1 MTDTAAEIRALEDR
15 RYTAMIDKDV
25 AALDE
30 LLAEELSYT
39 HSNALV
45 DTKASYLDAIEK
57 RVFDY
62 RDSTRLEEDIVVFG
76 DAARITGHVQIHVV
90 AGSRDL
96 HLNARFTVLYV
107 RQDGRWRFAAWQSTP
122 IPA

>member
-1 MTDTAAEIRALEDR
+1 MTDAAAEIRELEDR
-15 RYTAMIDKDV
+15 RYKAMIDKDLV
-25 AALDE
+25 TLDE
-30 LLAEELSYT
+30 LFADELAYT

-45 DTKASYLDAIEK
+45 DTKQSYLAAIEK

-62 RDSTRLEEDIVVFG
+62 REAKRLEEDIVVFG
-76 DAARITGHVQIHVV
+76 DAARVTGHAQLHVV
-90 AGSRDL
+90 AGKRDV

-107 RQDGRWRFAAWQSTP
+107 RQGGRWRFAAWQSTP

>member
-1 MTDTAAEIRALEDR
+1 MTDAAAEIRELEDR
-15 RYTAMIDKDV
+15 RYKAMIDKDV
-25 AALDE
+25 ATLDE
-30 LLAEELSYT
+30 LFADELAYT

-45 DTKASYLDAIEK
+45 DTKASYLKAIDK

-62 RDSTRLEEDIVVFG
+62 REAKRLEEDIVVFG
-76 DAARITGHVQIHVV
+76 DSARITGHAQLHVV
-90 AGSRDL
+90 AGGRDV
-96 HLNARFTVLYV
+96 HLNARFTILYV

>member
-1 MTDTAAEIRALEDR
+1 MTDAAAEIRALEDR
-15 RYTAMIDKDV
+15 RYAAMIDKDL

-30 LLAEELSYT
+30 LFADELSYT

-45 DTKASYLDAIEK
+45 DTKTSYLEAIEK

-62 RDSTRLEEDIVVFG
+62 RDATRVEEDIVVFG
-76 DAARITGHVQIHVV
+76 DAARVTGHVQIHVV
-90 AGSRDL
+90 SGPRDL

>member
-1 MTDTAAEIRALEDR
+1 MTDTVAELRALEDR
-15 RYTAMIDKDV
+15 RYAAMIDKDL
-25 AALDE
+25 ATLDE
-30 LLAEELSYT
+30 LFADELTYT
-39 HSNALV
+39 HSNAHV

-62 RDSTRLEEDIVVFG
+62 RDAKRLEEDVVVFG

-90 AGSRDL
+90 AGTRDL
-96 HLNARFTVLYV
+96 HLNARFTILYV

>member
-1 MTDTAAEIRALEDR
+1 MTDVAAEIRALEDR
-15 RYTAMIDKDV
+15 RYQAMIDKDL
-25 AALDE
+25 ATLDE
-30 LLAEELSYT
+30 IFADELTYT

-45 DTKASYLDAIEK
+45 DTKKSFLGAIEK

-62 RDSTRLEEDIVVFG
+62 REAKRLEEDVVAFG
-76 DAARITGHVQIHVV
+76 DAARITGHVQLHVV
-90 AGSRDL
+90 AGKRDVN
-96 HLNARFTVLYV
+96 LNARFTILYV